1 MAVKPGPERR
11 QYPRANVGGRKKG
24 KVNATYDVSLLD
36 ISLGGALIEHVQAV
50 QPESTFELGLI
61 LQGRNMELSCRVVRS
76 AVHRSEEGPRGGGK
90 LIYRTGL
97 EFVDIS
103 DAARE
108 AIGDYI
114 RSIIEEESEREME
127 GQDPLK
133 PLDRARLH
141 PSKQSQ

>member
-1 MAVKPGPERR
+1 MTVKPGSERR
-11 QYPRANVGGRKKG
+11 RHPRANVGGRKKG

-36 ISLGGALIEHVQAV
+36 ISLGGSLIEHVQVV

-61 LQGRNMELSCRVVRS
+61 LQGQKMKLSCRVVRS
-76 AVHRSEEGPRGGGK
+76 AVHRSEGGSRGGGK

-97 EFVDIS
+97 EFLDVS
-103 DAARE
+103 DGARE

-114 RSIIEEESEREME
+114 RSIIEEESERDTK
-127 GQDPLK
+127 GQDPLE

-141 PSKQSQ
+141 PSKQSR